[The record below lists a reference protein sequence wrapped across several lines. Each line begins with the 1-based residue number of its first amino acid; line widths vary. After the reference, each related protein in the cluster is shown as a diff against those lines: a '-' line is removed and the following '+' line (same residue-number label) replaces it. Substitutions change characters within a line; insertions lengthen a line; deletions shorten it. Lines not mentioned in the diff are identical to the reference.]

1 VAGIDS
7 ILNIVVQQGADEL
20 RLGTDRSPKMLALG
34 TPKRLS
40 IPATPEDMLRHL
52 LGPLL
57 SQEREQSLRK
67 GVRVE
72 FTYEPAGLG
81 TFNVIVS
88 ARAGAGA
95 AGAFAFDAVFFRSV
109 RPPPAATPVP
119 AAGAP
124 STAAPQVAQGG
135 LPATPARPNERSGEP
150 LAALAHDEGHGRAPL
165 PSGHD
170 GAGGHAPRGGH
181 AGAESAWAPDTALPE
196 AGPLLTALLERA
208 LALGASD
215 VHLLTGEPP
224 SLRVNGRL
232 LALTNEPLFDAETA
246 LAGCLTPTARR
257 RLAEGRSADLALSL
271 PGGARFRL
279 NVYRAAGGL
288 AAAAR
293 VLQRQAPELSEL
305 RLPANLDELVELP
318 HGLVIVCGA
327 TGSGKSTTLAALAR
341 EALRRRAPLLI
352 SLEDPIEYELRAEG
366 GLVRQRQVGREV
378 RDFATGLRDALR
390 EDPDILLIGEMR
402 DPETISLA
410 LTAAETGHLVLTSL
424 HSRSA
429 ASAVERIV
437 DSYPA
442 ERQQQVRAQL
452 ADSLRAVIAQRLLPD
467 ARGTGRVP
475 ALEVLRGTHNV
486 ANIIREGRTAQLAT
500 AMQSGG
506 REGMLT
512 LERCLSELV
521 RAQRITLAAARAA
534 ANDPESITT
543 YARG

>member
-1 VAGIDS
+1 MAGIDS

-20 RLGTDRSPKMLALG
+20 RLGTDKAPKMLALG
-34 TPKRLS
+34 VPKRLS
-40 IPATPEDMLRHL
+40 IPATSEETLRHL

-57 SQEREQSLRK
+57 SAERERGLRL
-67 GVRVE
+67 GERVE

-81 TFNVIVS
+81 AFVVVLS
-88 ARAGAGA
+88 AREGGPPT
-95 AGAFAFDAVFFRSV
+95 GSFALDAIFARNV
-109 RPPPAATPVP
+109 RPPQPAAAPLAPPARADAPFAAGPPRDEAP
-119 AAGAP
+119 AARASLPFDENVSRAP
-124 STAAPQVAQGG
+124 AGDAPPVA
-135 LPATPARPNERSGEP
+135 E
-150 LAALAHDEGHGRAPL
+150 AALLTPPEAA
-165 PSGHD
+165 
-170 GAGGHAPRGGH
+170 
-181 AGAESAWAPDTALPE
+181 TPE
-196 AGPLLTALLERA
+196 AGPLLVQLLDRA
-208 LALGASD
+208 VALGASD
-215 VHLLTGEPP
+215 LHLLGGEAPA
-224 SLRVNGRL
+224 LRVNGRL
-232 LALTNEPLFDAETA
+232 LTLNDEPPVAIERV
-246 LAGCLTPTARR
+246 LAGCLTAPVRR
-257 RLAEGRSADLALSL
+257 RLAEGRSADLALAL

-279 NVYRAAGGL
+279 NIYRAVGGL

-293 VLQRQAPELSEL
+293 VLHRQAPELSEL
-305 RLPANLDELVELP
+305 KLPASLDELVDLP
-318 HGLVIVCGA
+318 HGLVVVCGA

-341 EALRRRAPLLI
+341 EALRRRGPLLI

-366 GLVRQRQVGREV
+366 GRGLVRQRQIGREV

-390 EDPDILLIGEMR
+390 EDPDVLLIGEMR

-442 ERQQQVRAQL
+442 ERQQQVRVQL
-452 ADSLRAVIAQRLLPD
+452 ADALRAVVAQRLLPD
-467 ARGTGRVP
+467 ARGGGRVP

-512 LERCLSELV
+512 LERCLADLV
-521 RAQRITLAAARAA
+521 RTQRVSLAAARAV
-534 ANDPESITT
+534 ANDPDALTA
-543 YARG
+543 YARSS

>member
-1 VAGIDS
+1 MAGIDS

-20 RLGTDRSPKMLALG
+20 RLGTDRPPKMLALG

-57 SQEREQSLRK
+57 SEEREQSLRK
-67 GVRVE
+67 GGRVE

-88 ARAGAGA
+88 ARARASA
-95 AGAFAFDAVFFRSV
+95 APGSFAFDAIFFRSV
-109 RPPPAATPVP
+109 RTPAVTPPAP
-119 AAGAP
+119 ASGASSAGAP
-124 STAAPQVAQGG
+124 PADLA
-135 LPATPARPNERSGEP
+135 ATPARSVDRSAEP
-150 LAALAHDEGHGRAPL
+150 LAPHAHDDGLGRAPL
-165 PSGHD
+165 PSAHD
-170 GAGGHAPRGGH
+170 AAGGHAPRGGLTAIES
-181 AGAESAWAPDTALPE
+181 AGAWAPDTAQPE

-215 VHLLTGEPP
+215 LHLLAGEPP

-232 LALTNEPLFDAETA
+232 LTLTNEPLFDAETA

-271 PGGARFRL
+271 PDGARFRL

-305 RLPANLDELVELP
+305 RLPANLDELVDLP

-327 TGSGKSTTLAALAR
+327 TGSGKSTTLAAIAR
-341 EALRRRAPLLI
+341 EALRRRSPLLI
-352 SLEDPIEYELRAEG
+352 SLEDPIEYELRSEG

-402 DPETISLA
+402 DPETITLA

-437 DSYPA
+437 DAYPA
-442 ERQQQVRAQL
+442 ERQQQVRVQL
-452 ADSLRAVIAQRLLPD
+452 ADSLRAVVAQRLLPD
-467 ARGTGRVP
+467 ARGTGRVA
-475 ALEVLRGTHNV
+475 ALEILRGTHNV

-521 RAQRITLAAARAA
+521 RAQRISLAAARAA

-543 YARG
+543 YAKG

>member
-1 VAGIDS
+1 MAGIDS

-20 RLGTDRSPKMLALG
+20 RLGTDRAPKMLALG
-34 TPKRLS
+34 VPKRLS
-40 IPATPEDMLRHL
+40 IPATSEEMLRHL

-57 SQEREQSLRK
+57 SDERERSLRL
-67 GVRVE
+67 GERVE
-72 FTYEPAGLG
+72 FSYEPAGLG
-81 TFNVIVS
+81 AFAVVLS
-88 ARAGAGA
+88 AREGAP
-95 AGAFAFDAVFFRSV
+95 AFAIDAVFARNV
-109 RPPPAATPVP
+109 RPPPAATPP
-119 AAGAP
+119 AP
-124 STAAPQVAQGG
+124 
-135 LPATPARPNERSGEP
+135 PAR
-150 LAALAHDEGHGRAPL
+150 GRAP
-165 PSGHD
+165 S
-170 GAGGHAPRGGH
+170 GAGLPDEAPAARPLAPPADAAAPRPP
-181 AGAESAWAPDTALPE
+181 AAAPPFVEAAAPAAPEAAPE
-196 AGPLLTALLERA
+196 AGPLLEQLLDRA
-208 LALGASD
+208 VALGASD
-215 VHLLTGEPP
+215 LHLLSGEAPV
-224 SLRVNGRL
+224 LRVNGRL
-232 LALTNEPLFDAETA
+232 LALTDEPPADAERV
-246 LAGCLTPTARR
+246 LAGCLTPSVRR
-257 RLAEGRSADLALSL
+257 RLAEGRSADLALVL

-293 VLQRQAPELSEL
+293 VLYRQAPELSEL
-305 RLPANLDELVELP
+305 KLPAPLDELVDLP
-318 HGLVIVCGA
+318 HGLVVVCGA

-341 EALRRRAPLLI
+341 EALRRRGPLLI

-366 GLVRQRQVGREV
+366 GRGLVRQRQIGREV

-390 EDPDILLIGEMR
+390 EDPDVLLIGEMR

-437 DSYPA
+437 DAYPA

-452 ADSLRAVIAQRLLPD
+452 ADALRAVVAQRLLPD
-467 ARGTGRVP
+467 ARGAGRLP

-506 REGMLT
+506 REGMQT
-512 LERCLSELV
+512 LERCLADLV
-521 RAQRITLAAARAA
+521 RAQRVSLAAARAA
-534 ANDPESITT
+534 ANDPEALTA